1 METAGHRAQ
10 PIPGSQFVR
19 LPWIVAGKHGIANSA
34 RIDDSLQHLGE
45 ADVKSRNNFC
55 AITLA
60 LCACLPAYGQWK
72 ELPATGSP
80 SNRLPDRTTLTG
92 QSGQGPLLMVKLVEP
107 EHNAQNHK
115 AVVEVQT
122 DGLKIVDPA
131 AADNEPKL
139 DEGHIQYRLDN
150 GAIQNTT
157 SKTWTFGHL
166 SRGEHLI
173 RVALASND
181 GHQLGSEKALKVKV
195 P

>member
-1 METAGHRAQ
+1 MHR
-10 PIPGSQFVR
+10 ICIVGGEPGT
-19 LPWIVAGKHGIANSA
+19 ANSEHMP
-34 RIDDSLQHLGE
+34 DSPLQRLGE
-45 ADVKSRNNFC
+45 ADVKVTSNFC
-55 AITLA
+55 AITLV
-60 LCACLPAYGQWK
+60 LCACLPTYAQWK

-80 SNRLPDRTTLTG
+80 SNRLADRTTLTG
-92 QSGQGPLLMVKLVEP
+92 QSGQGPLLMVRLVDVED
-107 EHNAQNHK
+107 NAQNHK

-131 AADNEPKL
+131 ASKDEPKL

-150 GAIQNTT
+150 GQIQNTT
-157 SKTWTFGHL
+157 AKTWTFGHL

-181 GHQLGSEKALKVKV
+181 GHQLGSEKTLKVKV

>member
-1 METAGHRAQ
+1 MKVL
-10 PIPGSQFVR
+10 S
-19 LPWIVAGKHGIANSA
+19 
-34 RIDDSLQHLGE
+34 
-45 ADVKSRNNFC
+45 NFY

-80 SNRLPDRTTLTG
+80 SNRLADRTTLTG
-92 QSGQGPLLMVKLVEP
+92 QASLGPLLIVKLIDP
-107 EHNAQNHK
+107 KANAQDHK
-115 AVVEVQT
+115 AVVEAQT

-131 AADNEPKL
+131 AVNYEPKL

-150 GAIQNTT
+150 GQIQNTN

-181 GHQLGSEKALKVKV
+181 GHQLGSEKTLKVKV